1 MISRHV
7 MWLEQVYFG
16 SGFPRSKQQGSP
28 VDGKSISTCDP
39 EGVAVPSD
47 TAIACAAR
55 IGPLGE
61 VRLLSRNEKSAVVVH
76 VPGDAR
82 SREKRLD
89 LAKQLAGPALHRL
102 EAALAETMTLKVR

>member
-7 MWLEQVYFG
+7 IVARTGLLR

-55 IGPLGE
+55 IGRLGE

-82 SREKRLD
+82 PHEKSVDLPKQLHGRALDRLD
-89 LAKQLAGPALHRL
+89 VSQLV
-102 EAALAETMTLKVR
+102 E

>member
-16 SGFPRSKQQGSP
+16 SGFPRSKQQGSS

-82 SREKRLD
+82 PHEKSVDLPKQLHGRALDRLD
-89 LAKQLAGPALHRL
+89 VSQLV
-102 EAALAETMTLKVR
+102 E